1 MPTSRVQRSRT
12 GIWSLAALA
21 LIAGALGIAAV
32 WTAVAV
38 GFRTQAGWMA
48 LIAAI
53 DAAVLL
59 RIAGVPEGRGRA
71 AAALLGTV
79 VAIALANWFIAATG
93 LGQAVGLR
101 PLPSALR
108 LGPEHAW
115 ILAKTANSFWD
126 WLWAGLSL
134 PLAWWA
140 SRGLRDL

>member
-1 MPTSRVQRSRT
+1 MPSSRVQRSRT

-32 WTAVAV
+32 WTTIAV
-38 GFRTQAGWMA
+38 GFGTQAGWMA
-48 LIAAI
+48 PVAAL
-53 DAAVLL
+53 DAVLLL
-59 RIAGVPEGRGRA
+59 RIAGVPAGQGRA
-71 AAALLGTV
+71 AAALLGTL

-108 LGPEHAW
+108 LGPDHAW
-115 ILAKTANSFWD
+115 ILAKTANSVWD

-134 PLAWWA
+134 PLAWWGA
-140 SRGLRDL
+140 R